1 MPRGRPREIP
11 GPTAVNIMFL
21 VRSMGVGGA
30 ERQLCV
36 LSRRLLR
43 RGHTVKVL
51 LYYGGEPL
59 ESELH
64 EMGATVIDLH
74 KGGRWRNLGFLIR
87 LVRRVR
93 EERPDVVYALLPLSN
108 LLALL
113 LRYVGGG
120 CAIACGVRAADVRLP
135 RLDWL
140 TRVAAQ
146 LERRLVHRAD
156 VVIVNSQNG
165 ARFLYGDHR
174 PGNVLV
180 IDNGIETQDYSYD
193 PSGRARLRDAWGL
206 GADTPLVGCVARLDP
221 IKDHATL
228 LRAFAQLRQM
238 RADAQ
243 LVCVGT
249 PAEPLQAQL
258 RDLARR
264 LGIDAAVR
272 WIERVPQV
280 RELYSALDAV
290 CLSSTSEGFPNVLAE
305 AMACGVPCV
314 ATDVGDTRRI
324 LSTADFVV
332 PPRNPEALAGAL
344 AAALAQARQFSDLR
358 ADKIRR
364 EFSAQALVERTEVAL
379 SSALQRRDARV
390 LKGVA

>member
-1 MPRGRPREIP
+1 
-11 GPTAVNIMFL
+11 
-21 VRSMGVGGA
+21 
-30 ERQLCV
+30 
-36 LSRRLLR
+36 
-43 RGHTVKVL
+43 
-51 LYYGGEPL
+51 
-59 ESELH
+59 
-64 EMGATVIDLH
+64 
-74 KGGRWRNLGFLIR
+74 
-87 LVRRVR
+87 
-93 EERPDVVYALLPLSN
+93 VVYALLPLSN

-390 LKGVA
+390 LKGAA

>member
-1 MPRGRPREIP
+1 
-11 GPTAVNIMFL
+11 VNIMFL

-165 ARFLYGDHR
+165 ARFLYGDHM
-174 PGNVLV
+174 PGNAGTCGDREFAV
-180 IDNGIETQDYSYD
+180 DNHVAADDSRERCS
-193 PSGRARLRDAWGL
+193 LL
-206 GADTPLVGCVARLDP
+206 GALTVHPLVDAHGDLPAGRDNDVA
-221 IKDHATL
+221 
-228 LRAFAQLRQM
+228 
-238 RADAQ
+238 
-243 LVCVGT
+243 VNG
-249 PAEPLQAQL
+249 
-258 RDLARR
+258 RR
-264 LGIDAAVR
+264 RSG
-272 WIERVPQV
+272 
-280 RELYSALDAV
+280 
-290 CLSSTSEGFPNVLAE
+290 
-305 AMACGVPCV
+305 
-314 ATDVGDTRRI
+314 
-324 LSTADFVV
+324 
-332 PPRNPEALAGAL
+332 
-344 AAALAQARQFSDLR
+344 
-358 ADKIRR
+358 
-364 EFSAQALVERTEVAL
+364 
-379 SSALQRRDARV
+379 
-390 LKGVA
+390 

>member
-1 MPRGRPREIP
+1 
-11 GPTAVNIMFL
+11 MFL

-36 LSRRLLR
+36 LSRRLLQ

-64 EMGATVIDLH
+64 AMGAGVIHLR
-74 KGGRWRNLGFLIR
+74 KGGRWRNLGFLVR
-87 LVRRVR
+87 LVSTVR
-93 EERPDVVYALLPLSN
+93 EERPDVVYSLLPLSN

-113 LRYVGGG
+113 LQYVGVG

-140 TRVAAQ
+140 THAAAQ

-165 ARFLYGDHR
+165 ARFLYGEHW
-174 PGNVLV
+174 PGNVVV
-180 IDNGIETQDYSYD
+180 IDNGIETQEYSYD
-193 PSGRARLRDAWGL
+193 SAARARLRGAWGL
-206 GADTPLVGCVARLDP
+206 DDDTPLVGCVARLDP
-221 IKDHATL
+221 IKDHGTL
-228 LRAFAQLRQM
+228 LRAFAQLRKI

-249 PAEPLQAQL
+249 RAEPLEAEL
-258 RDLARR
+258 RDLAGA
-264 LGIDAAVR
+264 LGIGAAVR

-314 ATDVGDTRRI
+314 ATDVGDARRI
-324 LSTADFVV
+324 LSAADFLV
-332 PPRNPEALAGAL
+332 PSRDPQAL
-344 AAALAQARQFSDLR
+344 AAALTAALAQGRQFSELR

-364 EFSAQALVERTEVAL
+364 EFSAQALVERTEAAL
-379 SSALQRRDARV
+379 SCALQRRDARI